1 MHKWRNTT
9 LFSHHPFALKN
20 DQLCTKTGSGQTKR
34 KRTTYNQGGV
44 LPQVVRR
51 IESDLSAYQQ
61 DMGRDFGLQKAQVE
75 NVLLQMAVRAQP
87 F

>member
-1 MHKWRNTT
+1 M
-9 LFSHHPFALKN
+9 
-20 DQLCTKTGSGQTKR
+20 
-34 KRTTYNQGGV
+34 
-44 LPQVVRR
+44 PQVVRR

>member
-1 MHKWRNTT
+1 MAQHDA
-9 LFSHHPFALKN
+9 LFPPPIRIEN
-20 DQLCTKTGSGQTKR
+20 DQLCTKTGSGQAKR

-75 NVLLQMAVRAQP
+75 NVLLQMAVRKQP